1 MTRNVQVARQS
12 QLLRGVFPAL
22 FPTPPAEVWAD
33 DVDNR
38 VTFAMDIGECERA
51 AGVCVCERVCVC

>member
-22 FPTPPAEVWAD
+22 FRPPPAEVWAD

-51 AGVCVCERVCVC
+51 AGVCV